1 MLAKRRINIKLKTIQ
16 VMFVLFIGVICFGLS
31 NKAMAAKKVF
41 TSEQIADFFNG
52 RVGQEYPNNKCM
64 KFVADGFQSMGAERS
79 SACCAYKY
87 GSGHIQSNS
96 INDIPIGADVFFGN
110 CAKGPCGI
118 CGAAYYGHIGV
129 YVGNG
134 YFVHATGGKVQK
146 TPLSSWQ
153 SKYRGWGIH
162 GNVDIKS
169 GNPVQPNPDQ
179 IPSINSVTI
188 SSIDN
193 GIVNFSFSVNDG
205 TLAKIVIESTLTG
218 ETMVKSYTDNLS
230 NIKYTFNRMSM
241 PTGGNQY
248 HIYLYAYSGSVNNYK
263 NEQVHKMTY
272 GSTMQCVTFP
282 DTINNDQLKA
292 ITFNSRF
299 YADIYEDVRNAYGY
313 DDKLLYMH
321 WLKDGIKEG
330 RIGCPGYCASFYL
343 KNNGDIANAYGEKNY
358 ELAFYHYTTYGYK
371 EGIRESSP
379 VFSASYYLDNN
390 GDIANAY
397 GKENY
402 LQAAIHFNT
411 FSAMNELRNSSI
423 YYDGQYY
430 KDNNGD
436 LGKMTPYEL
445 ILHYYKYGIG
455 EKRYANLENKVPN
468 I

>member
-1 MLAKRRINIKLKTIQ
+1 
-16 VMFVLFIGVICFGLS
+16 
-31 NKAMAAKKVF
+31 
-41 TSEQIADFFNG
+41 
-52 RVGQEYPNNKCM
+52 
-64 KFVADGFQSMGAERS
+64 
-79 SACCAYKY
+79 
-87 GSGHIQSNS
+87 
-96 INDIPIGADVFFGN
+96 
-110 CAKGPCGI
+110 
-118 CGAAYYGHIGV
+118 
-129 YVGNG
+129 
-134 YFVHATGGKVQK
+134 
-146 TPLSSWQ
+146 
-153 SKYRGWGIH
+153 
-162 GNVDIKS
+162 
-169 GNPVQPNPDQ
+169 
-179 IPSINSVTI
+179 
-188 SSIDN
+188 
-193 GIVNFSFSVNDG
+193 
-205 TLAKIVIESTLTG
+205 
-218 ETMVKSYTDNLS
+218 
-230 NIKYTFNRMSM
+230 
-241 PTGGNQY
+241 
-248 HIYLYAYSGSVNNYK
+248 
-263 NEQVHKMTY
+263 
-272 GSTMQCVTFP
+272 
-282 DTINNDQLKA
+282 
-292 ITFNSRF
+292 
-299 YADIYEDVRNAYGY
+299 
-313 DDKLLYMH
+313 MH

-430 KDNNGD
+430 KDNNVD